1 MNIEEAERLHVEL
14 LQNLPGPAG
23 DAASAL
29 SEVIKLH
36 APVRDGRRAACRT
49 CATWQEEREDWPCG
63 EIAVINAYAHV
74 DGIPAGAEQY
84 SEEYERRHA

>member
-29 SEVIKLH
+29 SEVIETH
-36 APVRDGRRAACRT
+36 APTLDRSPDGHASCKVCFNA
-49 CATWQEEREDWPCG
+49 QETPLEWPCLT
-63 EIAVINAYAHV
+63 IAVINAYAHV
-74 DGIPAGAEQY
+74 DGIVASAE
-84 SEEYERRHA
+84 AWWNA